1 LEQLEEPAMNHSMLT
16 CGWTTHLKIVGVA
29 LVAAALVATV
39 GLKARPD
46 DPGTGNMTTAARAG
60 GPALKAG
67 KPAVYSTSND
77 PAIR

>member
-1 LEQLEEPAMNHSMLT
+1 MNHSMLT
-16 CGWTTHLKIVGVA
+16 CGWTTHLKIVAVA
-29 LVAAALVATV
+29 LAAAMLVATV
-39 GLKARPD
+39 GLKGRPD
-46 DPGTGNMTTAARAG
+46 DPGMGNITAAAKVG

>member
-1 LEQLEEPAMNHSMLT
+1 MNHSMLT
-16 CGWTTHLKIVGVA
+16 CGWTTHLKIVAVA
-29 LVAAALVATV
+29 LAAAVLVAAV
-39 GLKARPD
+39 GLKALPD
-46 DPGTGNMTTAARAG
+46 EPGTGNMTAAANPG